1 MRSLYINPLT
11 YDIETIDNN
20 LRFTENVTEW
30 LSAKIE
36 ARLKTFYQEWFVNR
50 TIGVPYFE
58 EILKKQVDINNVQ
71 VILSD
76 VIKQTTGV
84 EELVSFIIDY
94 NGTTRKY
101 SYTFKVTAIDG
112 ILVEGGNIL

>member
-1 MRSLYINPLT
+1 MKSLYVNPIT
-11 YDIETIDNN
+11 YDIETENNN
-20 LRFTENVTEW
+20 LRFTKNVTEW

-36 ARLKTFYQEWFVNR
+36 ARLKTFYREWFVNQ

-58 EILKKQVDINNVQ
+58 KILKKQVDINNVQ

-84 EELVSFIIDY
+84 DELLEFEIDY
-94 NGTTRKY
+94 DGTTRKY
-101 SYTFKVTAIDG
+101 FYTFKVIATEG
-112 ILVEGGNIL
+112 TLVEGGSTL